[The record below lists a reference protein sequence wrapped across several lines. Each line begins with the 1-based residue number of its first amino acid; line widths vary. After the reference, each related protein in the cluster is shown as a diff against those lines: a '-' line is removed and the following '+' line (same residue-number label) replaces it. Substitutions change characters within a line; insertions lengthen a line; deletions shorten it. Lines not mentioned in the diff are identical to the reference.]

1 MLWRERKK
9 GEKKMIV
16 MLKNEFLL
24 ITSEF
29 FSQQCESLMVD
40 MLDV

>member
-9 GEKKMIV
+9 GGKKNMIV

-29 FSQQCESLMVD
+29 FSQQCESRL
-40 MLDV
+40 